1 MVSLSSFTPICN
13 ANSSTVPLVG
23 GIPTGGNYNGFGVS
37 SNNFSP
43 SVSGSGFH
51 NITYTYTDSNGCSS
65 SDNKILVV
73 DTNNVNISLPSFG
86 NLCENADSLVLSGG
100 SPSGGFYSGNSVN
113 NNVFYPEN
121 SGSGSFTIT
130 YSYLEANTCLAST
143 NSTII
148 VSSLPVVNFDS
159 LSPICLN
166 STPLVVNGG
175 SPAGG
180 IYSGNGINNG
190 IFYPQISGIGNFN
203 INYIFTDSLGCTNS
217 SETPIT
223 VKPLPNITL
232 SPYNDL
238 CIDATNLVLNNGLPA
253 GGFYSGNGVNNGI
266 FYPDSS
272 GLGNHTISYTGELN
286 GCFITDTQTITV
298 NPLPLLSLSSVPEL
312 CVNDS
317 LVLNLISPTGGNY
330 SGNNIINGIFY
341 SSNTNIGIN
350 NINYTYTDIK
360 SCSNNENISLIVND
374 LTNITSSNSLIN
386 EFCLNDSISVL
397 NNYLPIGGTY
407 YGNGISNNQFNPS
420 LAGIGQQLI
429 NYEFIDSNGCL
440 SNIIDTFNVN
450 ALPVVNLSSVEICE
464 NSLPITLNNGLP
476 SGGTYIG
483 NGVFNGSF
491 NPINI
496 NPGNSTLTYLITDSN
511 NCSNSDTS
519 FIKINPNP
527 VVSLNLIDNLC
538 RNEGFINLTGGQPN
552 GGNYSGSGVLGNILN
567 TFTLNTGY
575 NYISYTYTD
584 SNSCSSSSIDSI
596 NILQEP
602 IISVSGDSILCF
614 GDTSFVTAVGGLN
627 YLWSNGDTSNFT
639 TSLAISSFNLS
650 AIGIDSN
657 GCQSMDSVF
666 ITVNDLPQVNI
677 NAPDTLCSDSLT
689 TINVVSSAN
698 QFLWNNNNTNA
709 FIQIG
714 PFNNG
719 DNPSYFVTA
728 TDSNGCIN
736 RDSTVII
743 IENCEVSQTYDLYDM
758 DIIIYP
764 NPNNG
769 IFTIELNNH
778 LNEEIN
784 ISFISSLGQI
794 VNQQKFNSN
803 IINFNTPY
811 LSSGI
816 YSLIIK
822 SKNESFVKKI
832 IIQ

>member
-1 MVSLSSFTPICN
+1 M
-13 ANSSTVPLVG
+13 
-23 GIPTGGNYNGFGVS
+23 
-37 SNNFSP
+37 
-43 SVSGSGFH
+43 
-51 NITYTYTDSNGCSS
+51 
-65 SDNKILVV
+65 
-73 DTNNVNISLPSFG
+73 NISLPSFG

-113 NNVFYPEN
+113 NNVFYPDS

-130 YSYLEANTCLAST
+130 YSYLEANTCIAST
-143 NSTII
+143 NSTIT
-148 VSSLPVVNFDS
+148 VSSLPIVTQDS

-166 STPLVVNGG
+166 NSPFVLNGG

-180 IYSGNGINNG
+180 FYSGNGISNG

-203 INYIFTDSLGCTNS
+203 INYIFTDSSGCTSNS
-217 SETPIT
+217 EIPLT
-223 VKPLPNITL
+223 VKPLPNTSL
-232 SPYNDL
+232 SPFDDL
-238 CIDATNLVLNNGLPA
+238 CIDASSLVLTNGIPL
-253 GGFYSGNGVNNGI
+253 GGTYSGNGVNNGI

-272 GLGNHTISYTGELN
+272 GVGNHTISYTGELN

-330 SGNNIINGIFY
+330 SGNNIFNGIFY
-341 SSNTNIGIN
+341 SSNSNIGIN
-350 NINYTYTDIK
+350 NINYTYTDIN
-360 SCSNNENISLIVND
+360 SCSNNKYISLIVND
-374 LTNITSSNSLIN
+374 LTNITLSNSLIN
-386 EFCLNDSISVL
+386 EFCLNDSVSVL

-440 SNIIDTFNVN
+440 SNKIDTFNVN
-450 ALPVVNLSSVEICE
+450 ALPVVNLSSIEICE

-491 NPINI
+491 NPINV

-519 FIKINPNP
+519 FIKINQNP
-527 VVSLNLIDNLC
+527 VVSLNLIDKLC

-552 GGNYSGSGVLGNILN
+552 GGNYSGFGVLGNILN
-567 TFTLNTGY
+567 TFALNTGQ

-584 SNSCSSSSIDSI
+584 SNSCTSSSLDSI

-602 IISVSGDSILCF
+602 TISISGDSILCF
-614 GDTSFVTAVGGLN
+614 GDTSLVTALGGLN
-627 YLWSNGDTSNFT
+627 YIWSNGDTSTST
-639 TSLAISSFNLS
+639 TSLAISNFNLS

-657 GCQSMDSVF
+657 ECQNMDSIF
-666 ITVNDLPQVNI
+666 ITVYDLPQVSI
-677 NAPDTLCSDSLT
+677 NAPDTLCSDSIT

-709 FIQIG
+709 FIEIG

-719 DNPSYFVTA
+719 DNPTYFVTA
-728 TDSNGCIN
+728 TDSNGCYN
-736 RDSTVII
+736 SDSTIII
-743 IENCEVSQTYDLYDM
+743 IENCDVSEVYDLKNMEVSV
-758 DIIIYP
+758 YP

-769 IFTIELNNH
+769 IFTIELNNY
-778 LNEEIN
+778 LNEEID

-794 VNQQKFNSN
+794 VNQQKSNSN
-803 IINFNTPY
+803 IINFNTSY

-822 SKNESFVKKI
+822 SKNEYLIKKL

>member
-1 MVSLSSFTPICN
+1 
-13 ANSSTVPLVG
+13 
-23 GIPTGGNYNGFGVS
+23 
-37 SNNFSP
+37 
-43 SVSGSGFH
+43 
-51 NITYTYTDSNGCSS
+51 
-65 SDNKILVV
+65 
-73 DTNNVNISLPSFG
+73 
-86 NLCENADSLVLSGG
+86 
-100 SPSGGFYSGNSVN
+100 
-113 NNVFYPEN
+113 
-121 SGSGSFTIT
+121 
-130 YSYLEANTCLAST
+130 
-143 NSTII
+143 
-148 VSSLPVVNFDS
+148 
-159 LSPICLN
+159 
-166 STPLVVNGG
+166 
-175 SPAGG
+175 
-180 IYSGNGINNG
+180 
-190 IFYPQISGIGNFN
+190 
-203 INYIFTDSLGCTNS
+203 
-217 SETPIT
+217 
-223 VKPLPNITL
+223 
-232 SPYNDL
+232 
-238 CIDATNLVLNNGLPA
+238 
-253 GGFYSGNGVNNGI
+253 
-266 FYPDSS
+266 
-272 GLGNHTISYTGELN
+272 
-286 GCFITDTQTITV
+286 
-298 NPLPLLSLSSVPEL
+298 
-312 CVNDS
+312 
-317 LVLNLISPTGGNY
+317 
-330 SGNNIINGIFY
+330 
-341 SSNTNIGIN
+341 
-350 NINYTYTDIK
+350 
-360 SCSNNENISLIVND
+360 
-374 LTNITSSNSLIN
+374 
-386 EFCLNDSISVL
+386 
-397 NNYLPIGGTY
+397 
-407 YGNGISNNQFNPS
+407 
-420 LAGIGQQLI
+420 
-429 NYEFIDSNGCL
+429 
-440 SNIIDTFNVN
+440 VN

-519 FIKINPNP
+519 FIKINQNP

-567 TFTLNTGY
+567 TFALNTGY

-614 GDTSFVTAVGGLN
+614 GDTSLVTAVGGLN

-666 ITVNDLPQVNI
+666 ITVNDLPQVTI

-736 RDSTVII
+736 SDSTVII
-743 IENCEVSQTYDLYDM
+743 IENCEVSQTHDLDDM